1 MDEEKGESMFI
12 AIDYGNSRVGIAKT
26 DFLNIIA
33 SPVEVINLKK
43 AGFLEVLAR
52 LQELSQAHA
61 VEGFVIG
68 DPGDEPTVSQLR
80 SKIIKFADRLKQEFD
95 IPIYFH
101 DERYSS
107 KIALKVLGKRYKKQG
122 DKIDA
127 VAAAVFLQNFLE
139 ERE

>member
-1 MDEEKGESMFI
+1 LGVGKGDDMFI
-12 AIDYGNSRVGIAKT
+12 GIDYGNSRVGIAKT
-26 DFLNIIA
+26 DFLNMIA

-43 AGFLEVLAR
+43 RGLPAVLSR
-52 LQELSQAHA
+52 LQELSQIHD

-68 DPGDEPTVSQLR
+68 DPGDEETVAKLR
-80 SKIIKFADRLKQEFD
+80 LNIIKFGNKLKQTFN
-95 IPIYFH
+95 IPIYFY